1 MNTTLVPALLPLSTH
16 TNTKKMKIYGQAE
29 DRTLS
34 PSQKFVGLILAGVVA
49 VGVVLGITSFDG
61 ADAYSQSPSGGL
73 RNLQKSSDDSIL
85 DVVIV
90 GAGWSGIGAART
102 LVDSGVNN
110 IEVIEARDYV
120 GGRCR
125 TVDIGDNGNRVEL
138 GCQWIHGSGRNNPI
152 TQLAQQHR
160 LTLARSLTNGATY
173 SNVVGGSFPKRLDA
187 RLVEQEE
194 DRDYWGGFIPYQ
206 AILQETTDRDSS
218 LREIA
223 SRYERERRI
232 TGDRLLHLEHRMNSL
247 IAKEYN
253 GDLDE
258 LSLWWWDNDSEH
270 HSDDERIIVE
280 GYSALIEKYAEPVLD
295 KISFESV
302 VTSIDWSDDVSEVT
316 YRTGSTR
323 RTVRA
328 RNVIVTLPIGVL
340 KSGDVSFSPQM
351 PSRKR
356 TAVRRLGSGS
366 FVKATMSWDQGTRL
380 PWSNNEYFIDRINS
394 LDKTERWNEFYNNRP
409 TLGTNSIVGI
419 ATGDEG
425 RRVEDLSDAEI
436 QDEIMVAFDEM
447 FGVGVVPPHT
457 GFLVSRWDADP
468 YSQGAYSF
476 HALGSGPA
484 DRSALAEAMGGKV
497 YWAGEATSR
506 DFFAT
511 THGAVQSGRDA
522 GAAVLARLRNGPV
535 IPSPAPAQS
544 VGTAPVA
551 SGDYTD
557 TDWEDLPDFAVTI
570 LENLGYNE
578 KRWNRDKTPSAID
591 KDWSELTSQ
600 QRADLGQLG
609 FDAYS
614 WDGTPPPN
622 NQIPVPNP
630 APAPASSPLASGDY
644 TDTDWEDL
652 PDFARNILE
661 NLGYNENRW
670 CDDDTPSAIDKDWSR
685 LTSQQRADLGRL
697 AFREGNW

>member
-1 MNTTLVPALLPLSTH
+1 
-16 TNTKKMKIYGQAE
+16 MKIYGQAE

-73 RNLQKSSDDSIL
+73 RNLQNASDDSIL

-535 IPSPAPAQS
+535 IPSPAPAEKDILNPAPAPAP
-544 VGTAPVA
+544 APVPAQAPTPLA

-570 LENLGYNE
+570 LEKLGYSE

-591 KDWSELTSQ
+591 K
-600 QRADLGQLG
+600 R
-609 FDAYS
+609 
-614 WDGTPPPN
+614 
-622 NQIPVPNP
+622 
-630 APAPASSPLASGDY
+630 
-644 TDTDWEDL
+644 
-652 PDFARNILE
+652 
-661 NLGYNENRW
+661 
-670 CDDDTPSAIDKDWSR
+670 WSR
-685 LTSQQRADLGRL
+685 LTSQQREDLGRL
-697 AFREGNW
+697 GFDKESWDDDDDDEESADGPDDDDATDKSED